1 MSDHST
7 VPPRRLVL
15 LQGLALATAAL
26 AGCGGGGGGDT
37 PVPGPQPP
45 SPPPPPP
52 TAASGT
58 LAYRNSG
65 TVGVYSFASDT
76 EISFTPLTEP
86 SLDPGV
92 TVSESGSIA
101 VALEGDNSG
110 FGFALYGLNGT
121 LQGQYDVARDFAFQT
136 GAVVFN
142 ADSSRIAFSIDEETS
157 PTNNTRITKVIV
169 AAWPSGTIV
178 ATLDNRDE
186 PVWALDTGE
195 LIVRDADPTKLRVYD
210 VNLADQGPLA
220 NVVVNEAVGSFNVSA
235 DGRYVVYEDA
245 TVIRVFDR
253 DTSTFSVAATDPN
266 SSNLHSPTLSP
277 DGNWLAVIAR
287 DLLNYVP
294 HVMPFAAGTTVTVD
308 STTHALA
315 TNLADCAGRMGWIA

>member
-1 MSDHST
+1 MSDPRT
-7 VPPRRLVL
+7 VPTRRLVL
-15 LQGLALATAAL
+15 LQGLAVAAAAL

-37 PVPGPQPP
+37 PAPAPQPP
-45 SPPPPPP
+45 APPPPPP
-52 TAASGT
+52 AAASGT
-58 LAYRNSG
+58 LVYRNSG
-65 TVGVYSFASDT
+65 TVGVYSFGGDSELT
-76 EISFTPLTEP
+76 FTPLTEP

-101 VALEGDNSG
+101 VALEGDDSG
-110 FGFALYGLNGT
+110 FGFALYALDGT
-121 LQGQYDVARDFAFQT
+121 LQDSYEVARPFAFQT

-142 ADSSRIAFSIDEETS
+142 ADSSRIAFSVDEETS

-195 LIVRDADPTKLRVYD
+195 LIVRDADPTRLRVYD
-210 VNLADQGPLA
+210 ANLADQGALP
-220 NVVVNEAVGSFNVSA
+220 NVIVSEAMGSFNVSA

-253 DTSTFSVAATDPN
+253 DDASTWIAAQDPS
-266 SSNLHSPTLSP
+266 SSNLHAPTLSP
-277 DGNWLAVIAR
+277 DGGWLAVLAR
-287 DLLNYVP
+287 DLLNYKP
-294 HVMPFAAGTTVTVD
+294 HVLPFTGTLVTVD
-308 STTHALA
+308 SATHALA
-315 TNLADCAGRMGWIA
+315 SDLADCAGRMGWIA